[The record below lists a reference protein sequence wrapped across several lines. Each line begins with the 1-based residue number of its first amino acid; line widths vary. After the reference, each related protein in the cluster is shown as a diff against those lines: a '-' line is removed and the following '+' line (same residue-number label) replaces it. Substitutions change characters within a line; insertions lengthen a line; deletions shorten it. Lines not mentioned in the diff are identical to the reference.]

1 VLQNRYGDRAFPVRA
16 RWSDLRAIRLA
27 MRSADP
33 QRAGRRGVLWV
44 LPALAVAAVVGVFIV
59 VAPETRENDRL
70 VGFGFGLFLVLVVIG
85 LAVGALVDRGLP
97 LREQE
102 AYWRLSGAQPVT
114 ERQQQLLAFDAQ
126 SDFAI
131 GGWNSTLDYG
141 SAAHR
146 LPMEERARRTRRGP
160 RPRFATMPLFET
172 TALRARLDADH
183 HLASGRDT
191 ELFVADALGDASMS
205 ARFHAVLHGDQ
216 GERMLGRLSSLTGI
230 SEWDLRELDEAA
242 GGRPATLLWG
252 ADSQRVIS
260 IVRMAHLA
268 DHIDAA
274 TAWRL
279 IERASEP
286 AAGLF
291 GSWDAYWA
299 NVRIGVAFFTD
310 RLEAVQDFDASLEAL
325 RRSDWPAARAAVPSS
340 AVPSWLPRFEGREG
354 RPIDER

>member
-1 VLQNRYGDRAFPVRA
+1 VLQNRYGDRAFPVGA

-33 QRAGRRGVLWV
+33 QRASRRGVLWV
-44 LPALAVAAVVGVFIV
+44 LPALAVAAVVGVFII
-59 VAPETRENDRL
+59 AMPDTRENDRL
-70 VGFGFGLFLVLVVIG
+70 VGFGFGLFVLLVVVG
-85 LAVGALVDRGLP
+85 LLIGALVDRGLP
-97 LREQE
+97 RREQE
-102 AYWRLSGAQPVT
+102 AYWRLSDVQPVT
-114 ERQQQLLAFDAQ
+114 EGQQQLLAFDAQ
-126 SDFAI
+126 SDYAI

-141 SAAHR
+141 PAVHR
-146 LPMEERARRTRRGP
+146 LPPEERARRTRRGP

-172 TALRARLDADH
+172 TALRARLDTDH

-205 ARFHAVLHGDQ
+205 ARFHAVLHGEQ

-242 GGRPATLLWG
+242 AGRPATLLWG

-268 DHIDAA
+268 DHIDAP

-279 IERASEP
+279 IERAAEP

-291 GSWDAYWA
+291 PSWDAYWA
-299 NVRIGVAFFTD
+299 NVRVGIAFFTD
-310 RLEAVQDFDASLEAL
+310 RLEAVQDFDASSEAF
-325 RRSDWPAARAAVPSS
+325 RRSEWPAARAAFPSR
-340 AVPSWLPRFEGREG
+340 AVPAWLPRFEGREG
-354 RPIDER
+354 RSIDER